1 MKQDIMED
9 VYWVNDLA
17 LKASFGYQ
25 GTAHSTQSPKLQ
37 LTKGELNGAF
47 GEFSSTI
54 KSFPNPDLAWEKT
67 MNLNASID
75 FSLFNNKVNGSFS
88 YYYKKTTDAF
98 LNKKVAQVNGVS
110 SYAVNEGTVENQG

>member
-1 MKQDIMED
+1 
-9 VYWVNDLA
+9 
-17 LKASFGYQ
+17 
-25 GTAHSTQSPKLQ
+25 
-37 LTKGELNGAF
+37 
-47 GEFSSTI
+47 
-54 KSFPNPDLAWEKT
+54 

-110 SYAVNEGTVENQG
+110 SYAVNEGTVENQGLEVALNINPINTAVKDFRGGLTRN